1 MIHIPKI
8 TAPKSIVGTT
18 SMFRDPDFFR
28 IFQREVMTYLAGFPA
43 VSFWHAGCS
52 TGEEIY
58 STAIM
63 LSQAG
68 MLNNAILYGTDQEE
82 ARLEI
87 ARTACY
93 DNSLLES
100 YARNYQEIRGK
111 GNLNRFVLPGDFGFQ
126 VISKVRERV
135 SFFQHDLL
143 QESSFRQFHCVFC
156 RNVLI
161 YYAGLERSQILK
173 CLDESLRPLG
183 FLCLGRVEEL
193 TQMPWR
199 NNYRQVALG
208 YPIYQKI
215 K

>member
-1 MIHIPKI
+1 MTHPSNTIAQKN
-8 TAPKSIVGTT
+8 IVGTT
-18 SMFRDPDFFR
+18 RMFRNPDFFR
-28 IFQREVMTYLAGFPA
+28 VFQREVLTYLAGFPS

-52 TGEEIY
+52 TGEEVY
-58 STAIM
+58 STAIL
-63 LSQAG
+63 LSRAG
-68 MLNNAILYGTDQEE
+68 ILDTAHLYGTDREE

-87 ARTACY
+87 ARLASY
-93 DNSLLES
+93 NSSRLAR
-100 YARNYQEIRGK
+100 YAHNYQQVRGK
-111 GNLNRFVLPGDFGFQ
+111 GDLNRFFLPVDSCFQ
-126 VISKVRERV
+126 VIPKVRDRV

-143 QESSFRQFHCVFC
+143 RDSGFLQFHCVFC

-161 YYAGLERSQILK
+161 YYAGRERSQILK

-193 TQMPWR
+193 TQMPWC
-199 NNYRQVALG
+199 NNYRQVAPG